1 MLLGIILFVAVVGFV
16 YWLFRD
22 DQRAN
27 TVTTAINVGSLVYYV
42 FIGFF
47 VILAAMALLS
57 SGELSYSL
65 FGALILLIV
74 LIVARVKMQNT
85 ANAITE

>member
-1 MLLGIILFVAVVGFV
+1 MLLGIILAIAVIGFV

-27 TVTTAINVGSLVYYV
+27 NVTTAINAASLVYYV
-42 FIGFF
+42 VVGFF
-47 VILAAMALLS
+47 ILLAAMALLS

-74 LIVARVKMQNT
+74 LIVARVRLANT
-85 ANAITE
+85 KNAIAK